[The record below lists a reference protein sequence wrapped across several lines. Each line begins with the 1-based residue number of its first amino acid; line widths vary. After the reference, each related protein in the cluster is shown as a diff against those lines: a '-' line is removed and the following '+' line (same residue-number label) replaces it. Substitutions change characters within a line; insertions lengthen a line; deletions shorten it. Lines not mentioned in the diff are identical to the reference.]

1 MSCRLASD
9 LLHHPASYTPSVAAR
24 LRMSFYPTYHPIGY
38 ESWFGPPTHEPDSRS
53 GAPGPPRCFAAA
65 GVPNLTGLGLV
76 ADADERAEDKCVIW

>member
-53 GAPGPPRCFAAA
+53 GAPGPPSLLRSRGGSQPHRSGSRSRRGRA
-65 GVPNLTGLGLV
+65 GRG
-76 ADADERAEDKCVIW
+76 